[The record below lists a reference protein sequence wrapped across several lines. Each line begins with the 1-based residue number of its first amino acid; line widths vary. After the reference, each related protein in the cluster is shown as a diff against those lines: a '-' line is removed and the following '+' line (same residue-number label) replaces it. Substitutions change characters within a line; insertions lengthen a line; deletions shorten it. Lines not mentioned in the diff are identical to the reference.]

1 MMESFCASYQLLTLH
16 GGVVRVP
23 FLVRGQVVPPPQ
35 IEPAEIEA
43 AFARAESDAVHVT
56 LPGAQVL
63 RLPLIDRTMRRI
75 TAGWRYLLMP
85 SIRPPDL
92 IELDLDALACGPY
105 ALPADAGAVYLE
117 TLIHAITGNLPL
129 VARVIE
135 LERAIS
141 ELPEVLL
148 NAAFV
153 AFAAGLDGQAAR
165 RMLDAELSLWNI
177 PGSRFLE
184 EWVEVPGTPLAD
196 PAAITGRAIT
206 PAAPAAPTLIRA
218 TPTRQ
223 LHITAGNAPGIPI
236 ISALRMLL
244 TRSVGVI
251 KLPAGAIL
259 PGALLALAAASAAPD
274 HLLTRH
280 LSVVY
285 WPGGD
290 ESVEQVLF
298 APGAFDRI
306 IVWGAPGAVAS
317 VQARAAFTRTI
328 TFNPR
333 YGVLLVGREA
343 FDNLEDVVLRAAQDT
358 LIYNQKACN
367 AAFVHYVEGDPSQVT
382 VYAEALRAALSRW
395 DELAPQ
401 VVPPAVRGQVRRMR
415 RGRYVA
421 AGWHLNERDGE
432 YESGVIV
439 VDDEF
444 DMLDHPLFRLA
455 VVRPVTRLEDALT
468 FLSQAVSTTGIYPEE
483 RRLAL
488 RDRIAARGV
497 SNILPLGQCE
507 RAYAGMPHDGM
518 VVLSELVD
526 WKNG

>member
-1 MMESFCASYQLLTLH
+1 MESLCASHQLLTLH
-16 GGVVRVP
+16 DSVVRVP
-23 FLVRGQVVPPPQ
+23 FLVRGQVIAPPQ
-35 IEPAEIEA
+35 IERATIDA
-43 AFARAESDAVHVT
+43 AFDRAEPDAVHVT
-56 LPGAQVL
+56 LPGTQAL
-63 RLPLIDRTMRRI
+63 RLPLVERATRRL

-85 SIRPPDL
+85 SIMPLDL
-92 IELDLDALACGPY
+92 VELDLDALACGPY
-105 ALPADAGAVYLE
+105 DLPADAGAVYLE
-117 TLIHAITGNLPL
+117 ALIDAITSNLPL

-135 LERAIS
+135 LEREIS
-141 ELPEVLL
+141 ELPEALL

-153 AFAAGLDGQAAR
+153 ALAAGLDGRTAR
-165 RMLDAELSLWNI
+165 RMLDAELSLWGI
-177 PGSRFLE
+177 PGSRFLS
-184 EWVEVPGTPLAD
+184 EWVEVPGTPLTD
-196 PAAITGRAIT
+196 PAAIIGRAIT
-206 PAAPAAPTLIRA
+206 PAALAAPTLVHA

-223 LHITAGNAPGIPI
+223 LHITAGNAPGVPI

-259 PGALLALAAASAAPD
+259 PGALLALAAATAMPD
-274 HLLTRH
+274 HPLTRH

-290 ESVEQVLF
+290 EAVEQVLF

-306 IVWGAPGAVAS
+306 VVWGAPGAVAS

-343 FDNLEDVVLRAAQDT
+343 FADLEAVVLRAAQDT

-367 AAFVHYVEGDPSQVT
+367 ASFVHYVEGGTAQAT
-382 VYAEALRAALSRW
+382 VYAEALRVALSRW

-401 VVPPAVRGQVRRMR
+401 IVPPGVRGQVRRMR
-415 RGRYVA
+415 RGRYVSA
-421 AGWHLNERDGE
+421 SWHLNEHDGE
-432 YESGVIV
+432 YESGVV
-439 VDDEF
+439 VVEDEF
-444 DMLDHPLFRLA
+444 DMLDHPLFRL
-455 VVRPVTRLEDALT
+455 VIVRPVARLDDALT
-468 FLSQAVSTTGIYPEE
+468 FLSQAVSTAGVYPEE

-518 VVLSELVD
+518 LVLSELVD